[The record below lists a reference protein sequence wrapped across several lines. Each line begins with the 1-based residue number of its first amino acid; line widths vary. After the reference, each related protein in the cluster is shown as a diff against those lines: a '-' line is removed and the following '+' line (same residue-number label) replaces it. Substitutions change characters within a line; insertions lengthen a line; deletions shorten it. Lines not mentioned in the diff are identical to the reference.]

1 MLLSRQTFEKHALR
15 TCSYWAPALWKSGP
29 KFNQNCFLSFPFF
42 CADYDTRSDRPST
55 SSLSFRLLPVPF
67 LQRRAGGHCPA
78 FSRGK
83 LQTSAA
89 WQDLIPACTC
99 EERPERDHFYKTFL
113 LCCWSCFYWWILS
126 ISPFVFLIEG
136 GGGGGG
142 IFCDMFGP
150 DYSSKSNLGSWDDNT
165 CLAWHHDRKL
175 TCGCVC
181 PCSSK
186 FISWDSFLLWEWSSD
201 DFV

>member
-1 MLLSRQTFEKHALR
+1 MLLSRQIFKKHALR

-55 SSLSFRLLPVPF
+55 SSLSFRLLPVSF

-78 FSRGK
+78 FSWGK

-99 EERPERDHFYKTFL
+99 EERPEQDHFLKCFCCVVGLVFIGEPWAFFL
-113 LCCWSCFYWWILS
+113 
-126 ISPFVFLIEG
+126 FVFLIEG

-142 IFCDMFGP
+142 GFRLKPHIEVRIKWMWFPIAIFQSPNFSLREGSKKKFDTA
-150 DYSSKSNLGSWDDNT
+150 SSRG
-165 CLAWHHDRKL
+165 
-175 TCGCVC
+175 V
-181 PCSSK
+181 P
-186 FISWDSFLLWEWSSD
+186 
-201 DFV
+201 